1 MQITMILRGKIP
13 YTIFNVK
20 SYIEE
25 KEILK
30 ITLNNDN
37 IISIKLN
44 NIKEYKVYGEV
55 KK

>member
-1 MQITMILRGKIP
+1 MQIAIIMRGKIP
-13 YTIFNVK
+13 HTIFNVK

-25 KEILK
+25 KGILK

-37 IISIKLN
+37 IISIKLSD
-44 NIKEYKVYGEV
+44 IKEYKVYGD